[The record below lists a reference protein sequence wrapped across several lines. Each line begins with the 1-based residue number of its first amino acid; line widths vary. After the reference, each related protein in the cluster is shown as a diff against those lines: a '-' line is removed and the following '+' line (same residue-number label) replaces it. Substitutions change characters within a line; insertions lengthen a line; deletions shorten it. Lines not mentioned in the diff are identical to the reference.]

1 MLPRDAALA
10 DLPTVSTAYPDKS
23 STAVSPIICSK
34 AVNADPVEDVWDW
47 ANDNPIA
54 TAAIVVG
61 GGVTVGPIA
70 AAYFALPV
78 ALAAEMLAPTAVEE
92 VAGAAV
98 GETMATVMALLDLQ
112 IIW

>member
-1 MLPRDAALA
+1 MNKLLILLA
-10 DLPTVSTAYPDKS
+10 ILSLS
-23 STAVSPIICSK
+23 
-34 AVNADPVEDVWDW
+34 VNADPVEDVWDW

-98 GETMATVMALLDLQ
+98 GGGYRQCTRLSQKRHYRPRLQ
-112 IIW
+112 

>member
-1 MLPRDAALA
+1 MDILPRDAARA
-10 DLPTVSTAYPDKS
+10 DLPKVSTVYPDR
-23 STAVSPIICSK
+23 
-34 AVNADPVEDVWDW
+34 
-47 ANDNPIA
+47 
-54 TAAIVVG
+54 VG

-98 GETMATVMALLDLQ
+98 GETLSTVTPESHTSSTGSAFTDRLSSVKSISNLFIMALLDLQ

>member
-1 MLPRDAALA
+1 LSLLSISCFYLGGNNLVTSVASRDMLPRDAARA
-10 DLPTVSTAYPDKS
+10 DLPKVSTVYPDRS
-23 STAVSPIICSK
+23 S
-34 AVNADPVEDVWDW
+34 
-47 ANDNPIA
+47 
-54 TAAIVVG
+54 AIVVG

>member
-1 MLPRDAALA
+1 
-10 DLPTVSTAYPDKS
+10 
-23 STAVSPIICSK
+23 
-34 AVNADPVEDVWDW
+34 
-47 ANDNPIA
+47 
-54 TAAIVVG
+54 VG

-98 GETMATVMALLDLQ
+98 GETLSTVTPETMRPLCFSFCFS
-112 IIW
+112 

>member
-1 MLPRDAALA
+1 M
-10 DLPTVSTAYPDKS
+10 YS
-23 STAVSPIICSK
+23 SIEEPISSPAFTLDITNII
-34 AVNADPVEDVWDW
+34 
-47 ANDNPIA
+47 DNPIA

-98 GETMATVMALLDLQ
+98 GEALSTVTPETMKQNMLRLLGQQLRHHLQ
-112 IIW
+112 LLQQ

>member
-1 MLPRDAALA
+1 
-10 DLPTVSTAYPDKS
+10 
-23 STAVSPIICSK
+23 
-34 AVNADPVEDVWDW
+34 
-47 ANDNPIA
+47 
-54 TAAIVVG
+54 VG

-98 GETMATVMALLDLQ
+98 GETMATVTPETMEY
-112 IIW
+112 